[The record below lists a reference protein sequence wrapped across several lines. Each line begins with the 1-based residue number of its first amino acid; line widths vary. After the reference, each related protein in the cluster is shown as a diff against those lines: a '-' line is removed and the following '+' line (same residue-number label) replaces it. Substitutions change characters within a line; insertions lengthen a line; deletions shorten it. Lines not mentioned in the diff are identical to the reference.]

1 MPYVAELPAG
11 AAAYCPACGAA
22 LADRP
27 DGPPTCPECALT
39 LYRNP
44 VPMGRVAVVEGDG
57 VLLVELGVGVDAGS
71 WALPGG
77 RLEPDDSS
85 PRAGAARELAEETGL
100 VVDPDALSYLG
111 EGALDFGDGVELVS
125 YNYAVS
131 RAEADGTVAPADD
144 AADARFWSRD
154 RIRSDPPLARAAGT
168 EQLLAAIDEFGTG
181 N

>member
-11 AAAYCPACGAA
+11 EAAYCPACGAA
-22 LADRP
+22 LTDRP
-27 DGPPTCPECALT
+27 DRSPTCSECSLT

-44 VPMGRVAVVEGDG
+44 VPMGRVAVVEGDS
-57 VLLVELGVGVDAGS
+57 VLLVELGVDAGS

-77 RLEPDDSS
+77 RLEPADPS

-125 YNYAVS
+125 YNYAVA
-131 RAEADGTVAPADD
+131 RADTDGTVAAADD
-144 AADARFWSRD
+144 AADARFWSRE
-154 RIRSDPPLARAAGT
+154 RLRSDPPLARAAGP
-168 EQLLAAIDEFGTG
+168 EQLLAAIDEFGMEG
-181 N
+181 